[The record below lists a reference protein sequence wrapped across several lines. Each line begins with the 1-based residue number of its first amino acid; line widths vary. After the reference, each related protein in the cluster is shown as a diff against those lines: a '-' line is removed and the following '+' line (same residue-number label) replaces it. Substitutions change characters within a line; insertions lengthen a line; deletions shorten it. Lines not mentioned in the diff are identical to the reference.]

1 LGGGNKLEMNR
12 SKRRAAIASGRDTLG
27 AAAVAIP
34 ELLAVANRAYQ
45 ERRLADAEV
54 ICKQILSPAPSH
66 ATCLNLLGVVYQASA
81 RHRLAIKLFTKA
93 IAVDDLD
100 AGFHYNI
107 ACSYQATG
115 EQIVAAE
122 HFKMAITLGMSEKRS
137 VEEFIMENVV
147 LLRCIDRIAS
157 RSWSSEKESLLT
169 AEDVTAIAQ
178 DILLRCAL
186 ELTIIHGGPLELL
199 LTSLR
204 SALGSLAANNAP
216 GTAQVGDDVVHLFCA
231 LAQQCFINEYVFAQ
245 TENETKRAGALR
257 DCLVEKLVAGGD
269 ISPSLLAA
277 VAAYF
282 PLYSIPNA
290 KSLLALKWPEYAV
303 QLLRQQVRE
312 PLEELEDRPKIPTLT
327 AIDDLTSKAVM
338 QQYDENPYPRWT
350 INPCKVVAGDM
361 KRHARTIGSSEPR
374 PNQDILIAGCGTG
387 KHPFWLAHY
396 FPHARILAIDLSR
409 ANLAY
414 ARRRTREEVLQNI
427 EYAQADILKL
437 GAIGRTFDRI
447 DAVGVLHHLADPK
460 AGWRVLLSLLAPTGI
475 MRVGVYSEAA
485 RRDVVQARAL
495 IAERGYGPTIE
506 GIRAL
511 RQKTIRDQRWEM
523 VLNSGDFYS
532 ASGCRDLL
540 FNVMEH
546 RFTIPEIASFLKEQ
560 GLVFHGF
567 ELDGAVIEKFQHRY
581 PGSEALTNL
590 EYWNAFEADNPKT
603 FRGMYVFTVSKTG
616 RFPIN

>member
-1 LGGGNKLEMNR
+1 MNR
-12 SKRRAAIASGRDTLG
+12 SRRRAAIASGRDIPG

-34 ELLAVANRAYQ
+34 ELLALANSAYQ
-45 ERRLADAEV
+45 ERRLADAEI
-54 ICKQILSPAPSH
+54 ICKQILSRAPGH
-66 ATCLNLLGVVYQASA
+66 GTCLNLLGVVYQASA

-93 IAVDDLD
+93 IAIDDLD

-115 EQIVAAE
+115 QPIAAAE
-122 HFKMAITLGMSEKRS
+122 HFKTAITLGMGEKRS

-147 LLRCIDRIAS
+147 LLRCIDRIGS
-157 RSWSSEKESLLT
+157 RSWSSEKEALLT
-169 AEDVTAIAQ
+169 AEDLTAIAQ

-204 SALGSLAANNAP
+204 SALVSLAANN
-216 GTAQVGDDVVHLFCA
+216 GSDTAQVCDDVVHLFCA

-269 ISPSLLAA
+269 ISPLLLAS

-282 PLYSIPNA
+282 PLYSISNA

-303 QLLRQQVRE
+303 QLLRQQICE

-387 KHPFWLAHY
+387 EHPFWLAHY
-396 FPHARILAIDLSR
+396 FPRARILAIDLSR

-414 ARRRTREEVLQNI
+414 ARRRTREEGLPDI

-437 GAIGRTFDRI
+437 ATIGRTFDRI
-447 DAVGVLHHLADPK
+447 DAMGVLHHLADPK

-485 RRDVVQARAL
+485 RCDVVQARAL
-495 IAERGYGPTIE
+495 IAQRGYGPTIE
-506 GIRAL
+506 DIRTL
-511 RQKTIRDQRWEM
+511 RQKIIRDQRWEM

-546 RFTIPEIASFLKEQ
+546 RFTISEIGSFLKEH

-567 ELDGAVIEKFQHRY
+567 ELDAAVIEKFQQRY
-581 PGSEALTNL
+581 PGSEALVNL
-590 EYWNAFEADNPKT
+590 QYWSAFEADNPKT
-603 FRGMYVFTVSKTG
+603 FRGMYVFTISKA
-616 RFPIN
+616 